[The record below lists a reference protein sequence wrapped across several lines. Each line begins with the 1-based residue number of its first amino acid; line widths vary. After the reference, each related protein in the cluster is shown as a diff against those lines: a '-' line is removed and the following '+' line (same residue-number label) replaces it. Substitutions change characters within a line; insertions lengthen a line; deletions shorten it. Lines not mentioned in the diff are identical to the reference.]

1 VSCHEWEL
9 CIDACSDTCSVS
21 LAARVQFGACHARHS
36 RPCLREH
43 ARRAAGGWFSLMMAA
58 IYACIMMLWQWGST
72 RKHAFFDSHS
82 VPLESFLRMSEQAR
96 RRHQRSRAAGSLV
109 CSSTGCFSSALS
121 APPCCTRSTLTAQGK
136 LGHLH
141 GMQAHASILRLTGG
155 ALLACRHLVLA
166 PVLANMAAQAV
177 QTLVRRLLRR
187 RRPLKDA
194 IK

>member
-96 RRHQRSRAAGSLV
+96 RRPRCLESLHTACV
-109 CSSTGCFSSALS
+109 HSSAPSGQSLWARACMLLVMLAES
-121 APPCCTRSTLTAQGK
+121 YCECRTSV
-136 LGHLH
+136 H
-141 GMQAHASILRLTGG
+141 HACLCAELR
-155 ALLACRHLVLA
+155 ALAVVWCGIVSRLVW
-166 PVLANMAAQAV
+166 
-177 QTLVRRLLRR
+177 
-187 RRPLKDA
+187 
-194 IK
+194 

>member
-1 VSCHEWEL
+1 MCRSGTRWSRSARLQSNGRSWKRMWLHLTRSSTAQRNDCRRRR
-9 CIDACSDTCSVS
+9 DALRCRLVRTAS
-21 LAARVQFGACHARHS
+21 LQTS
-36 RPCLREH
+36 
-43 ARRAAGGWFSLMMAA
+43 
-58 IYACIMMLWQWGST
+58 
-72 RKHAFFDSHS
+72 
-82 VPLESFLRMSEQAR
+82 